1 MNATQLID
9 SIQQGSTSLPALI
22 KDLLDFAHS
31 NASLGAYTFVNNKA
45 VEAQLAQLSQI
56 ANSTSSDLPL
66 KGLPLIVK
74 DNIDVEGMPTTAGS
88 RALGDHW
95 PNKSAPAISQLQK
108 AGAIILGKA
117 NLHEFS
123 LGITSNNGAFGPARN
138 PYSSAHIPGGSSGG
152 TAVAVAAGYVP
163 AGIGSDTGGS
173 LRIPAALCGVI
184 GFRPSTGRWPSS
196 GVVTISN
203 TRDTLGPIAST
214 VADCALL
221 DAVVCNEALSLP
233 SINLKGLRFGIPR
246 RVFWENLAP
255 SVEAAC
261 GAFLKTLA
269 SAGVELIEVDT
280 GIDIEQCNHAGMII
294 AMCELFP
301 NIAAYLKQ
309 HARSF
314 DAKAL
319 VEAISSPD
327 VKNIAASLLGP
338 DAPPMS
344 AYQDALDVQRPKFQ
358 QAYADCFSKHG
369 IDAMIFPTTPLP
381 AALIGEDDTVLLN
394 GQQVPTFPTFARN
407 VGPGSIVGI
416 PGICLPIGCST
427 DGLPLSIALDG
438 PVMQD
443 RRLLSIAQAIEN
455 LLAPM
460 PKPNF
465 HYSNQ

>member
-1 MNATQLID
+1 MNAIQLID
-9 SIQQGSTSLPALI
+9 SIRQGHTSIPGLMQN
-22 KDLLDFAHS
+22 LLDFAHG
-31 NASLGAYTFVNNKA
+31 NTALGAYTFVNNKA
-45 VEAQLAQLSQI
+45 VESQLELLAKASSLS
-56 ANSTSSDLPL
+56 SSDLPL

-88 RALGDHW
+88 RALGDHR
-95 PNKSAPAISQLQK
+95 PSKSALAISQLQK
-108 AGAIILGKA
+108 AGAIMLGKA

-138 PYSSAHIPGGSSGG
+138 PYSPRHIPGGSSGG

-173 LRIPAALCGVI
+173 LRIPAALCGII
-184 GFRPSTGRWPSS
+184 GFRPSTGRWPSN

-203 TRDTLGPIAST
+203 TRDTLGPIATT

-221 DAVVCNEALSLP
+221 DAVVCSEALTLP
-233 SINLKGLRFGIPR
+233 PITLKGLRIGVPR

-255 SVEAAC
+255 SVEAASN
-261 GAFLKTLA
+261 AFLKTLA
-269 SAGVELIEVDT
+269 TAGVKLVEVDT

-301 NIAAYLKQ
+301 NLDAYLKQ
-309 HARSF
+309 HGRTF
-314 DAKAL
+314 DAEVL

-338 DAPPMS
+338 DAPPVS
-344 AYQDALDVQRPKFQ
+344 AYQDALVTQRPKFQ
-358 QAYADCFSKHG
+358 QAYADCFSAHA

-381 AALIGEDDTVLLN
+381 AALIGEDETVVLN

-407 VGPGSIVGI
+407 VGPGSIVGL
-416 PGICLPIGCST
+416 PGICLPIGCSPE
-427 DGLPLSIALDG
+427 GLPLSIALDG

-443 RRLLSIAQAIEN
+443 RRLLSIAQAFEN
-455 LLAPM
+455 LLPPM

-465 HYSNQ
+465 HHTIS